1 MHGGEMANLFDRDN
15 YPQQEPE
22 TLVVGDR
29 WVWKRPDLVSD
40 YPTASYALTYE
51 FHCDSG
57 GGGSHQFTITAT
69 ETTDAYIVEVDSS
82 TTAAYN
88 AHEYKWYAY
97 ITRSS
102 DSERVAVDSGMSTLV
117 ANYADTNADLRTH
130 AKKVLDA
137 VQAVIENRA
146 TIDQSSFS
154 IAGRSLSR
162 MSIDEL
168 HSLRDRYEA
177 KYNKELQK
185 AKIRNN
191 KPTGNT
197 IGVKF

>member
-1 MHGGEMANLFDRDN
+1 MANLFDSAN
-15 YPQQEPE
+15 YPSQEPE

-29 WVWKRPDLVSD
+29 WVWQRPDLVTD
-40 YPTASYALTYE
+40 YPTDQYALTYE

-57 GGGSHQFTITAT
+57 GGGNHKFTVTAS
-69 ETTDAYIVEVDSS
+69 ETSTAYVVEVSS
-82 TTAAYN
+82 TVTENYTA
-88 AHEYKWYAY
+88 HLYKWYAF
-97 ITRSS
+97 ITRTS
-102 DSERVAVDSGMSTLV
+102 DSQRVAVDNGMTTLV
-117 ANYADTNADLRTH
+117 VNYADSNADVRTH

-168 HSLRDRYEA
+168 FTVRDRYRAE
-177 KYNKELQK
+177 YNEEVKK
-185 AKIRNN
+185 ARIRNK
-191 KPTGNT
+191 KPSGNL
-197 IGVKF
+197 IGVRF

>member
-1 MHGGEMANLFDRDN
+1 MANLFESAN
-15 YPQQEPE
+15 YPSQEPE

-29 WVWKRPDLVSD
+29 WVWQRPDLVTD
-40 YPTASYALTYE
+40 YPTDQYALTYE
-51 FHCDSG
+51 FHCYSG
-57 GGGSHQFTITAT
+57 GGGNHQFTITAT
-69 ETTDAYIVEVDSS
+69 ETTLAYVVEVAS
-82 TTAAYN
+82 TVTDNYTA
-88 AHEYKWYAY
+88 HQYKWYAF
-97 ITRSS
+97 ITRTS
-102 DSERVAVDSGMSTLV
+102 DSERVAVDEGMTTLV

-168 HSLRDRYEA
+168 FTVRDRYRAE
-177 KYNKELQK
+177 YNEEVKK
-185 AKIRNN
+185 ARIRNK
-191 KPTGNT
+191 KPSGNL
-197 IGVKF
+197 IGVRF

>member
-1 MHGGEMANLFDRDN
+1 MANLFDSAN
-15 YPQQEPE
+15 YPSQEPE

-29 WVWKRPDLVSD
+29 WVWQRPDLVTD
-40 YPTASYALTYE
+40 YPTDQYALTYE
-51 FHCDSG
+51 FHCDTG
-57 GGGSHQFTITAT
+57 GGGSHKFTVTASETTTSYVVEVASTIT
-69 ETTDAYIVEVDSS
+69 DDY
-82 TTAAYN
+82 TAN
-88 AHEYKWYAY
+88 QYKWYAF
-97 ITRSS
+97 ITRTS
-102 DSERVAVDSGMSTLV
+102 DSERVAVDNGLTSLV

-168 HSLRDRYEA
+168 FLVRDRYRAE
-177 KYNKELQK
+177 YNEEVKK
-185 AKIRNN
+185 ARIRNK
-191 KPTGNT
+191 KPSGNL
-197 IGVKF
+197 IGVRF

>member
-1 MHGGEMANLFDRDN
+1 MANLFDSAN
-15 YPQQEPE
+15 YPSQEPE
-22 TLVVGDR
+22 TLVIGDR
-29 WVWKRPDLVSD
+29 WVWQRPDLVTD
-40 YPTASYALTYE
+40 YPTDQYALTYE

-69 ETTDAYIVEVDSS
+69 ETTLAYVVEVAS
-82 TTAAYN
+82 TVTDDYTA
-88 AHEYKWYAY
+88 HQYKWYAF
-97 ITRSS
+97 ITRTS
-102 DSERVAVDSGMSTLV
+102 DSERVAVDDGMTTLV

-168 HSLRDRYEA
+168 FLVRDRYRAE
-177 KYNKELQK
+177 YNEEVKK
-185 AKIRNN
+185 ARIRNK
-191 KPTGNT
+191 KPSGNL
-197 IGVKF
+197 IGVRF

>member
-1 MHGGEMANLFDRDN
+1 MANLFDSAN
-15 YPQQEPE
+15 YPSQEPE

-29 WVWKRPDLVSD
+29 WVWQRPDLVTD
-40 YPTASYALTYE
+40 YPTDQYTLTYE

-57 GGGSHQFTITAT
+57 GGGSHKFTITAT
-69 ETTDAYIVEVDSS
+69 ETTLAYVVEVAS
-82 TTAAYN
+82 TVTDNYTA
-88 AHEYKWYAY
+88 HQYKWYAF
-97 ITRSS
+97 ITRTS
-102 DSERVAVDSGMSTLV
+102 DSERVAVDEGMTTLV

-168 HSLRDRYEA
+168 FLVRDRYRAE
-177 KYNKELQK
+177 YNEEVKK
-185 AKIRNN
+185 ARIRNK
-191 KPTGNT
+191 KPSGNL
-197 IGVKF
+197 IGVRF

>member
-1 MHGGEMANLFDRDN
+1 MANLFDSAN
-15 YPQQEPE
+15 YTSQEPE
-22 TLVVGDR
+22 TLVVGDS
-29 WVWKRPDLVSD
+29 WVWQRPDLVTD
-40 YPTASYALTYE
+40 YPTDQYALTYE

-57 GGGSHQFTITAT
+57 GGGNHQFTITAT
-69 ETTDAYIVEVDSS
+69 ETTLAYVVEVAS
-82 TTAAYN
+82 TVTDNYTA
-88 AHEYKWYAY
+88 HQYKWYAF
-97 ITRSS
+97 ITRTS
-102 DSERVAVDSGMSTLV
+102 DSERVAVDEGMTTLV

-168 HSLRDRYEA
+168 FTVRDRYRAE
-177 KYNKELQK
+177 YNEEVKK
-185 AKIRNN
+185 ARIRNK
-191 KPTGNT
+191 KPSGNL
-197 IGVKF
+197 IGVRF

>member
-1 MHGGEMANLFDRDN
+1 MANLFDRDN

-51 FHCDSG
+51 FHIDAG
-57 GGGSHQFTITAT
+57 GGGSHKFTITAT

-82 TTAAYN
+82 TTANYTADD
-88 AHEYKWYAY
+88 YKWYAY

-102 DSERVAVDSGMSTLV
+102 DSERVAVDSGVSTLV
-117 ANYADTNADLRTH
+117 PNYADTNADLRTH

>member
-1 MHGGEMANLFDRDN
+1 MANLFESAN
-15 YPQQEPE
+15 YPSQEPE

-29 WVWKRPDLVSD
+29 WVWQRPDLVTD
-40 YPTASYALTYE
+40 YPTDQYALTYE

-69 ETTDAYIVEVDSS
+69 ETTLAYVVEVAS
-82 TTAAYN
+82 TVTDNYTA
-88 AHEYKWYAY
+88 HQYKWYAF
-97 ITRSS
+97 ITRTS
-102 DSERVAVDSGMSTLV
+102 DSERVAVDEGMTTLV

-168 HSLRDRYEA
+168 FLVRDRYRAE
-177 KYNKELQK
+177 YNEEVKK
-185 AKIRNN
+185 ARIRNK
-191 KPTGNT
+191 KPSGNL
-197 IGVKF
+197 IGVRF

>member
-1 MHGGEMANLFDRDN
+1 MANLFDREN

-29 WVWKRPDLVSD
+29 WVWKRPDLVTD
-40 YPTASYALTYE
+40 YPTNLYALTYE
-51 FHCDSG
+51 FHIDTG
-57 GGGSHQFTITAT
+57 GGGNHKFTITAT
-69 ETTDAYIVEVDSS
+69 ETTEAYIVEVDSS
-82 TTAAYN
+82 TTAAYT
-88 AHEYKWYAY
+88 ADDYKWYAY

-102 DSERVAVDSGMSTLV
+102 DSERVAVDSGISTLV
-117 ANYADTNADLRTH
+117 VNYADSNADLRTH

-162 MSIDEL
+162 MSVDEL
-168 HSLRDRYEA
+168 FTVRDRYRAE
-177 KYNKELQK
+177 YNEEIKK
-185 AKIRNN
+185 ARIRNK
-191 KPTGNT
+191 KPSGNL
-197 IGVKF
+197 IGVRF

>member
-1 MHGGEMANLFDRDN
+1 MANLFDASN
-15 YPQQEPE
+15 YPSQEPE

-29 WVWKRPDLVSD
+29 WVWQRPDLVTD
-40 YPTASYALTYE
+40 YPTDQYALTYE
-51 FHCDSG
+51 FHTDSG
-57 GGGSHQFTITAT
+57 GGGSHKFTVTASETTTSYVVEVASTIT
-69 ETTDAYIVEVDSS
+69 DDY
-82 TTAAYN
+82 TAN
-88 AHEYKWYAY
+88 QYKWYAF
-97 ITRSS
+97 ITRTS
-102 DSERVAVDSGMSTLV
+102 DSERVAVDNGLTSLV

-168 HSLRDRYEA
+168 FLVRDRYRAE
-177 KYNKELQK
+177 YNEEVKK
-185 AKIRNN
+185 ARIRNK
-191 KPTGNT
+191 KPSGNL
-197 IGVKF
+197 IGVRF